1 MAETVESDSAMRTM
15 LPSLE
20 QTLKQKKLW
29 LALAGI
35 VVTLT
40 SSFVTWLTVS
50 LSLASVGSF
59 SFAPSLT
66 VVFSGYD
73 ATWNVGY
80 GVLGFRIIYI
90 QLISTGIAFLA
101 LLLGIFGIAPSKYIR
116 ASMILIGGALGVL
129 APIGFVNAL
138 ISQGQSLN
146 AAFQQLSPIVS
157 SLVQPNYSYA
167 LGPGLVLATLGPI
180 LLLASGIFVF
190 REKKTVSLTSA
201 GQV

>member
-1 MAETVESDSAMRTM
+1 MPKIAESSPALPMM

-20 QTLKQKKLW
+20 QSLKEKKLW
-29 LALAGI
+29 LAIAGI
-35 VVTLT
+35 VVTLA
-40 SSFVTWLTVS
+40 SSFVTWLTAS

-80 GVLGFRIIYI
+80 GLLGFRIIYI
-90 QLISTGIAFLA
+90 QLLSTGIAFLA
-101 LLLGIFGIAPSKYIR
+101 LLLGIFRIAPSKYIR

-129 APIGFVNAL
+129 APIGFVYAMV
-138 ISQGQSLN
+138 SQGQSLN

-167 LGPGLVLATLGPI
+167 LGPGLVLAILGPI
-180 LLLASGIFVF
+180 LLIASGIFVF
-190 REKKTVSLTSA
+190 RERKIVSLAAA